1 MSRILPGLLAL
12 ALYAD
17 IAGAA
22 EILGVRM
29 WQQPSGTNVV
39 FDLSEPVSY
48 RLTRLA
54 SPARLVVD
62 FDRMQVPKSLR
73 LPAVA
78 DTPVRGLRYAPRDGE
93 VLRVVLDLGG
103 NVGVDDLLLPALER
117 YGDRLLL
124 TIAPAAAGATG
135 AQPAA
140 PLEPDVSAT
149 AVSAAHAD
157 EPPLLDLAPVTGD
170 ASVTGDAPAPVS
182 KPGVMQRAGT
192 LFRNTIGA
200 AGDTG
205 AWDISGFYAAE
216 FRGFVHEA
224 QYPRQHEANLSFAIQ
239 PEFYR
244 EWDDGYQSLL
254 IVPFARWDKGDPS
267 RTHID
272 LREFSYIK
280 SASTWELRAGVR
292 KVFWGVAESN
302 HLVDVINQFDLVENI
317 DIEDKL
323 GQPMINV
330 AFIQDW
336 GTIDVFALI
345 GFRERTFPGK
355 KGRLRT
361 QPRIDRSAATYD
373 SAAENTHIDWAARYS
388 HFIGDFDIGLY
399 HFWGTSRDPRF
410 RPQLTSSNELVLAPH
425 YDIIHQTATDVQAT
439 KGNWLFK
446 FEGLRR
452 SGQGKT
458 YYATVGGFEYTFVGV
473 FDTAMDVGVLGEYH
487 FDDRGEDA
495 LSPFNN
501 DVFTGSRLAF
511 NDVQDTAVLAGIF
524 ADLDGRSKFF
534 NVEASRRLGSTWKI
548 EAEMRVFWDVEGSDP
563 FFSIRRDDYI
573 QVELARYF

>member
-1 MSRILPGLLAL
+1 MSRVLPVLLAL

-17 IAGAA
+17 NAAAA

-29 WQQPSGTNVV
+29 WQQASGTNVV
-39 FDLSEPVSY
+39 FDLSEPVGY
-48 RLTRLA
+48 RLIRLA
-54 SPARLVVD
+54 NPQRLVVD
-62 FDRMQVPKSLR
+62 FERMDTPTSLR
-73 LPAVA
+73 LPTVA
-78 DTPVRGLRYAPRDGE
+78 DTPVRGLRYAPRGGDD
-93 VLRVVLDLGG
+93 LRVVLDLGAD
-103 NVGVDDLLLPALER
+103 VGVDDLLLPALER

-124 TIAPAAAGATG
+124 KLAPSNATTVATSAPAPTRIGEQPTTG
-135 AQPAA
+135 Q
-140 PLEPDVSAT
+140 T
-149 AVSAAHAD
+149 AV
-157 EPPLLDLAPVTGD
+157 EPPLLDLAPVAGD
-170 ASVTGDAPAPVS
+170 GVPPMT
-182 KPGVMQRAGT
+182 KPTLIQRAGS
-192 LFRNTIGA
+192 LYRNTIGA

-205 AWDISGFYAAE
+205 AWDISGFYSAE
-216 FRGFVHEA
+216 LRGFIHEA
-224 QYPRQHEANLSFAIQ
+224 QYPRQHEANISFAIQ

-267 RTHID
+267 RTHVD

-302 HLVDVINQFDLVENI
+302 HLVDVINQFDLVENL

-330 AFIQDW
+330 AFVRDW

-361 QPRIDRSAATYD
+361 QPRVDRSEATYD

-410 RPQLTSSNELVLAPH
+410 RPKLTSSNELVLAPH

-452 SGQGKT
+452 SGQGDT

-487 FDDRGEDA
+487 FDDRGEQA

-511 NDVQDTAVLAGIF
+511 NDVQDSAVLAGIF

-534 NVEASRRLGSTWKI
+534 NVEASRRLGSSWKI
-548 EAEMRVFWDVEGSDP
+548 EAEMRIFWDVEGSDP
-563 FFSIRRDDYI
+563 FFSIRRDDYV

>member
-1 MSRILPGLLAL
+1 MNRALAVLLVLAL
-12 ALYAD
+12 C
-17 IAGAA
+17 AGSASAA
-22 EILGVRM
+22 EILGVRL
-29 WQQPSGTNVV
+29 WRQASGTNVV
-39 FDLSEPVSY
+39 FDLSEPVRY

-54 SPARLVVD
+54 NPQRLVVD
-62 FDRMQVPKSLR
+62 FERVDTPVSLR
-73 LPAVA
+73 LPTVA
-78 DTPVRGLRYAPRDGE
+78 DTPVRGLRYAPRGGE
-93 VLRVVLDLGG
+93 DLRVVLDLDA
-103 NVGVDDLLLPALER
+103 NLGVDDLLLPALER

-124 TIAPAAAGATG
+124 QLAPPATTTSVASTPAATPIT
-135 AQPAA
+135 AQPATA
-140 PLEPDVSAT
+140 QT
-149 AVSAAHAD
+149 AV
-157 EPPLLDLAPVTGD
+157 EPPLLDLAPVAGDTG
-170 ASVTGDAPAPVS
+170 APMT
-182 KPGVMQRAGT
+182 KPTLSQRAGS

-205 AWDISGFYAAE
+205 AWDISGFYSAE
-216 FRGFVHEA
+216 LRGFIHEA
-224 QYPRQHEANLSFAIQ
+224 QYPRQHEANISFAIQ

-302 HLVDVINQFDLVENI
+302 HLVDVINQFDLVENL

-330 AFIQDW
+330 AFIRDW

-361 QPRIDRSAATYD
+361 QPRVDRSEATYD

-388 HFIGDFDIGLY
+388 HFVGDFDIGLY

-452 SGQGKT
+452 AGQGKT

-548 EAEMRVFWDVEGSDP
+548 EAEMRIFWDVEGSDP
-563 FFSIRRDDYI
+563 FFSIRRDDYV

>member
-1 MSRILPGLLAL
+1 MSRVLPVLLLL

-17 IAGAA
+17 GAAAA
-22 EILGVRM
+22 EIHGVRM
-29 WQQPSGTNVV
+29 WQKPSGTSVV
-39 FDLSEPVSY
+39 FDLSGPVGY

-54 SPARLVVD
+54 NPDRLVVD
-62 FDRMQVPKSLR
+62 FERVHTPQTLR

-78 DTPVRGLRYAPRDGE
+78 DTPVRGLRYAPRGDDE
-93 VLRVVLDLGG
+93 LRVVLDLTG
-103 NVGVDDLLLPALER
+103 NIGVDDLLLPARDR

-124 TIAPAAAGATG
+124 RFAPPTAMAAATNRRDVPAAA
-135 AQPAA
+135 Q
-140 PLEPDVSAT
+140 
-149 AVSAAHAD
+149 AVASVHPAD
-157 EPPLLDLAPVTGD
+157 EPPLLDLAPVGGG
-170 ASVTGDAPAPVS
+170 AAAPITHPT
-182 KPGVMQRAGT
+182 VMQRARK
-192 LFRNTIGA
+192 LYRNTIGA

-205 AWDISGFYAAE
+205 AWDISGFYSTE
-216 FRGFVHEA
+216 LRGFLHEA
-224 QYPRQHEANLSFAIQ
+224 QYPRQHEANISFAIQ

-244 EWDDGYQSLL
+244 EWDDGDQSLL

-267 RTHID
+267 RTHVD
-272 LREFSYIK
+272 LREFSYIR
-280 SASTWELRAGVR
+280 AARNWELRAGVR

-302 HLVDVINQFDLVENI
+302 HLVDVINQFDVVENI

-323 GQPMINV
+323 GQPMVNV

-336 GTIDVFALI
+336 GTIDVYALI

-355 KGRLRT
+355 KGRLRS
-361 QPRIDRSAATYD
+361 QPRVDRSAATYD

-388 HFIGDFDIGLY
+388 HAIGDFDVGLY

-410 RPQLTSSNELVLAPH
+410 MPRLTSSNELVLAPH

-452 SGQGKT
+452 SGYGET

-487 FDDRGEDA
+487 FDDRGDDA

>member
-1 MSRILPGLLAL
+1 MSRALLVL
-12 ALYAD
+12 LVLTLC
-17 IAGAA
+17 AGGTTAA
-22 EILGVRM
+22 EIHGVRM
-29 WQQPSGTNVV
+29 WRKASATSIV
-39 FDLSEPVSY
+39 FDLSEPAGY
-48 RLTRLA
+48 RLTRLTN
-54 SPARLVVD
+54 PERLVVD
-62 FDRMQVPKSLR
+62 FERMRSPPSLR
-73 LPAVA
+73 LPVIA
-78 DTPVRGLRYAPRDGE
+78 DTPVQGLRYASRGDDE
-93 VLRVVLDLGG
+93 LRVVLDLTGK
-103 NVGVDDLLLPALER
+103 VGVNDLLLAAGDR

-124 TIAPAAAGATG
+124 RFEPHTAIAARTDPRDTTVETRDVAPAQARG
-135 AQPAA
+135 
-140 PLEPDVSAT
+140 
-149 AVSAAHAD
+149 
-157 EPPLLDLAPVTGD
+157 EPPLLDLAPVGAD
-170 ASVTGDAPAPVS
+170 AAAPIKQPTA
-182 KPGVMQRAGT
+182 MRRAGT
-192 LFRNTIGA
+192 LYRNTIGA

-205 AWDISGFYAAE
+205 AWDISGFYSAE
-216 FRGFVHEA
+216 LRGFIHEA
-224 QYPRQHEANLSFAIQ
+224 QYPRQHEANISFAIQ

-330 AFIQDW
+330 AFVQDW

-361 QPRIDRSAATYD
+361 QPRVDRSAATYD

-410 RPQLTSSNELVLAPH
+410 RPQLTSSNEPVLAPH

>member
-1 MSRILPGLLAL
+1 MSRVLPVFVLLAL
-12 ALYAD
+12 FAEP
-17 IAGAA
+17 GTAA
-22 EILGVRM
+22 EIHGVRQ
-29 WQQPSGTNVV
+29 WQQASGTNIV
-39 FDLSEPVSY
+39 FDLSEPVRY

-54 SPARLVVD
+54 NPHRLVVD
-62 FDRMQVPKSLR
+62 FERMRAPKTLR
-73 LPAVA
+73 LPTVA
-78 DTPVRGLRYAPRDGE
+78 DTPVRGLRYAPRGE
-93 VLRVVLDLGG
+93 SELRVVLDLNE
-103 NVGVDDLLLPALER
+103 NVGVDDLLLPALKQ

-124 TIAPAAAGATG
+124 RFEPSTTAAGTAQDQVVAARQAAPAQAGG
-135 AQPAA
+135 
-140 PLEPDVSAT
+140 
-149 AVSAAHAD
+149 
-157 EPPLLDLAPVTGD
+157 EPPLLDLAPVAGD
-170 ASVTGDAPAPVS
+170 PAAPVTQ
-182 KPGVMQRAGT
+182 PGMLQRAGQ
-192 LFRNTIGA
+192 LYRKTIGA

-205 AWDISGFYAAE
+205 AWDISGFYSAE
-216 FRGFVHEA
+216 LRGFLHEA
-224 QYPRQHEANLSFAIQ
+224 QYPRQHEANISFAIQ

-302 HLVDVINQFDLVENI
+302 HLVDVINQFDLVENL

-330 AFIQDW
+330 AFVRDW

-361 QPRIDRSAATYD
+361 QPRVDRSAATYD

-410 RPQLTSSNELVLAPH
+410 RPKLTTSNELVLAPH

-511 NDVQDTAVLAGIF
+511 NDVQDTAILAGIF

-563 FFSIRRDDYI
+563 FFSIRRDDYVQI
-573 QVELARYF
+573 ELARYF

>member
-1 MSRILPGLLAL
+1 MSRGLPVVLLMAL
-12 ALYAD
+12 FAECA
-17 IAGAA
+17 AAA
-22 EILGVRM
+22 EIHGVRM
-29 WQQPSGTNVV
+29 WQKPSGTSVV
-39 FDLSEPVSY
+39 FDLSDPVSY

-54 SPARLVVD
+54 NPDRLVVD
-62 FDRMQVPKSLR
+62 FERMRTPKTLR

-78 DTPVRGLRYAPRDGE
+78 DTPVRGLRYAPRGDYD
-93 VLRVVLDLGG
+93 LRVVLDLTGKVD
-103 NVGVDDLLLPALER
+103 VGDLLLPALER

-124 TIAPAAAGATG
+124 KFESPTAIAAATN
-135 AQPAA
+135 PR
-140 PLEPDVSAT
+140 DAT
-149 AVSAAHAD
+149 AVTQDVAPVPPSG
-157 EPPLLDLAPVTGD
+157 EPTLLDLAPVAGD
-170 ASVTGDAPAPVS
+170 TAAPIT
-182 KPGVMQRAGT
+182 KPTVMQRAGK
-192 LFRNTIGA
+192 LYRNTIGA
-200 AGDTG
+200 AGDSG
-205 AWDISGFYAAE
+205 AWDISGFYSAE
-216 FRGFVHEA
+216 LRGFLHEA
-224 QYPRQHEANLSFAIQ
+224 QYPRQHEANISFAIQ

-267 RTHID
+267 RTHVD
-272 LREFSYIK
+272 LREFSYIR

-292 KVFWGVAESN
+292 KLFWGVAESN
-302 HLVDVINQFDLVENI
+302 HLIDVINQFDVVENI
-317 DIEDKL
+317 DNEDKL

-330 AFIQDW
+330 AFVQDW

-355 KGRLRT
+355 KGRLRL
-361 QPRIDRSAATYD
+361 QPRVDTSAATYD

-388 HFIGDFDIGLY
+388 HFIGNFDIGLY
-399 HFWGTSRDPRF
+399 HFWGTSRDPRLQ
-410 RPQLTSSNELVLAPH
+410 PKLTSSNELVLAPH

-452 SGQGKT
+452 SGFGKT

-487 FDDRGEDA
+487 FDDRGDDA

-534 NVEASRRLGSTWKI
+534 NIEASRRLGSTWKI

-563 FFSIRRDDYI
+563 FFSIRRDDYV
-573 QVELARYF
+573 QLELARYF

>member
-1 MSRILPGLLAL
+1 MNRALAVLLVLAL
-12 ALYAD
+12 C
-17 IAGAA
+17 AGSASAA
-22 EILGVRM
+22 EILGVRL
-29 WQQPSGTNVV
+29 WRQASGTNVV
-39 FDLSEPVSY
+39 FDLSEPVRY

-54 SPARLVVD
+54 NPQRLVVD
-62 FDRMQVPKSLR
+62 FEHVDTPASLR
-73 LPAVA
+73 LPTVA
-78 DTPVRGLRYAPRDGE
+78 DTPVRGLRYAPRGGE
-93 VLRVVLDLGG
+93 DLRVVLDLDADL
-103 NVGVDDLLLPALER
+103 GVDDLLLPALER

-124 TIAPAAAGATG
+124 KLAPPATTTSVASTPAATPIT
-135 AQPAA
+135 AQPATA
-140 PLEPDVSAT
+140 QT
-149 AVSAAHAD
+149 AV
-157 EPPLLDLAPVTGD
+157 EPPLLDLAPVAGD
-170 ASVTGDAPAPVS
+170 SGAPLT
-182 KPGVMQRAGT
+182 KPTLSQRAGS

-205 AWDISGFYAAE
+205 AWDISGFYSAE
-216 FRGFVHEA
+216 LRGFIHEA
-224 QYPRQHEANLSFAIQ
+224 QYPRQHEANISFAIQ

-302 HLVDVINQFDLVENI
+302 HLVDVINQFDLVENL

-330 AFIQDW
+330 AFIRDW

-399 HFWGTSRDPRF
+399 HFWGTSRDPRL

-452 SGQGKT
+452 AGQGKT

-548 EAEMRVFWDVEGSDP
+548 EAEMRIFWDVEGSDP
-563 FFSIRRDDYI
+563 FFSIRRDDYV

>member
-1 MSRILPGLLAL
+1 MSRALPLLLVL
-12 ALYAD
+12 AACVD
-17 IAGAA
+17 DARAA

-29 WQQPSGTNVV
+29 WQQASGTNVV
-39 FDLSEPVSY
+39 FDLSEPVAY
-48 RLTRLA
+48 RLTRLTN
-54 SPARLVVD
+54 PQRLVVD
-62 FDRMQVPKSLR
+62 FARTDLPKSLR
-73 LPAVA
+73 LPTVA
-78 DTPVRGLRYAPRDGE
+78 DTPVRDLRYAGRDGE
-93 VLRVVLDLGG
+93 DLRVVLDLHADI
-103 NVGVDDLLLPALER
+103 GVDDLLLPARER

-124 TIAPAAAGATG
+124 KLKPGTTPSVVTDPQPITGTTDHASTAP
-135 AQPAA
+135 
-140 PLEPDVSAT
+140 
-149 AVSAAHAD
+149 HAS
-157 EPPLLDLAPVTGD
+157 EPPLLDLAPVVGESS
-170 ASVTGDAPAPVS
+170 APPAP
-182 KPGVMQRAGT
+182 PTVMQRAGA
-192 LFRNTIGA
+192 LYRKTIGA
-200 AGDTG
+200 AGDSG
-205 AWDISGFYAAE
+205 AWDISGFYSAE
-216 FRGFVHEA
+216 LRGFIHEA
-224 QYPRQHEANLSFAIQ
+224 QYPRQHEANISFAIQ

-254 IVPFARWDKGDPS
+254 IIPFARWDKGDPS

-302 HLVDVINQFDLVENI
+302 HLVDVINQFDLVENL

-330 AFIQDW
+330 AFIRDW

-361 QPRIDRSAATYD
+361 QPRVDRSEATYD

-388 HFIGDFDIGLY
+388 HYIGDFDIGLY

-410 RPQLTSSNELVLAPH
+410 RPTLTSSNELVLAPH

-452 SGQGKT
+452 SGQGDT

-487 FDDRGEDA
+487 FDDRGEQA

-548 EAEMRVFWDVEGSDP
+548 EAEMRIFWDVEGSDP

>member
-1 MSRILPGLLAL
+1 MSRALPLLLVL
-12 ALYAD
+12 AACVD
-17 IAGAA
+17 DARAA

-29 WQQPSGTNVV
+29 WQQASGTNVV
-39 FDLSEPVSY
+39 FDLSEPVAY
-48 RLTRLA
+48 RLTRLTN
-54 SPARLVVD
+54 PQRLVVD
-62 FDRMQVPKSLR
+62 FSRTDLPKSLR
-73 LPAVA
+73 LPTVA
-78 DTPVRGLRYAPRDGE
+78 DTPVRGLRYAGRDGE
-93 VLRVVLDLGG
+93 DLRVVLDLHADI
-103 NVGVDDLLLPALER
+103 GVDDLLLPARER

-124 TIAPAAAGATG
+124 KLKPGTTPSVVMDPQPITGTTDHASTAP
-135 AQPAA
+135 
-140 PLEPDVSAT
+140 
-149 AVSAAHAD
+149 HAS
-157 EPPLLDLAPVTGD
+157 EPPLLDLAPVVGESS
-170 ASVTGDAPAPVS
+170 APPAP
-182 KPGVMQRAGT
+182 PTVMQRAGA
-192 LFRNTIGA
+192 LYRKTIGA

-205 AWDISGFYAAE
+205 AWDISGFYSAE
-216 FRGFVHEA
+216 LRGFIHEA
-224 QYPRQHEANLSFAIQ
+224 QYPRQHEANISFAIQ

-254 IVPFARWDKGDPS
+254 IIPFARWDKGDPS

-302 HLVDVINQFDLVENI
+302 HLVDVINQFDLVENL

-330 AFIQDW
+330 AFIRDW

-361 QPRIDRSAATYD
+361 QPRVDRSEATYD

-388 HFIGDFDIGLY
+388 HYIGDFDIGLY

-410 RPQLTSSNELVLAPH
+410 RPTLTSSNELVLAPH

-452 SGQGKT
+452 SGQGDT

-487 FDDRGEDA
+487 FDDRGEQA

-548 EAEMRVFWDVEGSDP
+548 EAEMRIFWDVEGSDP

>member
-1 MSRILPGLLAL
+1 MSRALPLLLVL
-12 ALYAD
+12 AACVD
-17 IAGAA
+17 DARAA

-29 WQQPSGTNVV
+29 WQQASGTNVV
-39 FDLSEPVSY
+39 FDLSEPVAY
-48 RLTRLA
+48 RLTRLTN
-54 SPARLVVD
+54 PQRLVVD
-62 FDRMQVPKSLR
+62 FARTDLPKSLR
-73 LPAVA
+73 LPTVA
-78 DTPVRGLRYAPRDGE
+78 DTPVRGLRYAGRDGE
-93 VLRVVLDLGG
+93 DLRVVLDLHADI
-103 NVGVDDLLLPALER
+103 GVDDLLLPARER

-124 TIAPAAAGATG
+124 KLKPGTTPSVVTDPQPITGTTDHASTAP
-135 AQPAA
+135 
-140 PLEPDVSAT
+140 
-149 AVSAAHAD
+149 HAS
-157 EPPLLDLAPVTGD
+157 EPPLLDLAPVVGESS
-170 ASVTGDAPAPVS
+170 APPAP
-182 KPGVMQRAGT
+182 PTVMQRAGA
-192 LFRNTIGA
+192 LYRKTIGA
-200 AGDTG
+200 AGDSG
-205 AWDISGFYAAE
+205 AWDISGFYSAE
-216 FRGFVHEA
+216 LRGFIHEA
-224 QYPRQHEANLSFAIQ
+224 QYPRQHEANISFAIQ

-254 IVPFARWDKGDPS
+254 IIPFARWDKGDPS

-302 HLVDVINQFDLVENI
+302 HLVDVINQFDLVENL

-330 AFIQDW
+330 AFIRDW

-361 QPRIDRSAATYD
+361 QPRVDRSEATYD

-388 HFIGDFDIGLY
+388 HYIGDFDIGLY

-410 RPQLTSSNELVLAPH
+410 RPTLTSSNELVLAPH

-452 SGQGKT
+452 SGQGDT

-487 FDDRGEDA
+487 FDDRGEQA

-548 EAEMRVFWDVEGSDP
+548 EAEMRIFWDVEGSDP

>member
-1 MSRILPGLLAL
+1 MNRVLPVFLAL
-12 ALYAD
+12 ALSAGS
-17 IAGAA
+17 AGAT

-29 WQQPSGTNVV
+29 SVQPSGTHVV
-39 FDLSEPVSY
+39 FDLSEPASY

-54 SPARLVVD
+54 NPHRLVVD
-62 FDRMQVPKSLR
+62 FDRMDAPQSLR
-73 LPAVA
+73 LPALA
-78 DTPVRGLRYAPRDGE
+78 DTPVQGLRYAPRDGGE
-93 VLRVVLDLGG
+93 LRVVLDLGAE
-103 NVGVDDLLLPALER
+103 VAVDDLPLPARER

-124 TIAPAAAGATG
+124 RFAQATAPAASPAPDAATAPERGAT
-135 AQPAA
+135 PA
-140 PLEPDVSAT
+140 P
-149 AVSAAHAD
+149 SAA
-157 EPPLLDLAPVTGD
+157 EPPLLDLDPVGGD
-170 ASVTGDAPAPVS
+170 AVAATPR
-182 KPGVMQRAGT
+182 PGMMARAGS
-192 LFRNTIGA
+192 LYRHTIGA
-200 AGDTG
+200 AGDAS

-216 FRGFVHEA
+216 FRGFLHEA
-224 QYPRQHEANLSFAIQ
+224 LYPRQHEANISFAIQ

-267 RTHID
+267 RTHLD

-302 HLVDVINQFDLVENI
+302 HLIDVINQFDLVENI

-330 AFIQDW
+330 AFIRDW

-361 QPRIDRSAATYD
+361 QPRVDRSAATYD

-410 RPQLTSSNELVLAPH
+410 LPRLTSSNELVLAPH

-495 LSPFNN
+495 RSPFNN

-511 NDVQDTAVLAGIF
+511 NDVQDTAVLAGLF

-534 NVEASRRLGSTWKI
+534 NVEASRRLGSSWKI